1 MDSELEESRSEAAS
15 LLRNSSH
22 LALFALGEG
31 ISVSGARRK
40 LLCHVAGA
48 PDPLGSGAEHRNTCG
63 RLALER
69 LESVRQSDSGVREA
83 SSERGSHENHFFI
96 CVESKASQGPI
107 IAYIRPPGHADA
119 TARPS
124 HSR

>member
-22 LALFALGEG
+22 LALFAVGEG
-31 ISVSGARRK
+31 ISVSAARRK
-40 LLCHVAGA
+40 LLSHVAGA
-48 PDPLGSGAEHRNTCG
+48 PDPLGPEAEHRNKYG
-63 RLALER
+63 GLELEG
-69 LESVRQSDSGVREA
+69 LESARQIDSAGREA
-83 SSERGSHENHFFI
+83 SSERVSHENHYFL

-119 TARPS
+119 TAGPS